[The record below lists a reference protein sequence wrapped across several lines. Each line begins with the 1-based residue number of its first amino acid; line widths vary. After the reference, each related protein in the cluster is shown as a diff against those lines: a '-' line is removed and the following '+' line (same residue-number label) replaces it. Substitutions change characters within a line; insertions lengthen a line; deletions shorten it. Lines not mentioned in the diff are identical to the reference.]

1 VPAQRGKLSGS
12 QYRKSKAKE
21 RMDAKNLK
29 QLMRR
34 SLVKSSTVRQNE
46 ANEPAGLSESS
57 VIQVG

>member
-1 VPAQRGKLSGS
+1 
-12 QYRKSKAKE
+12 
-21 RMDAKNLK
+21 MDAKNLK

-34 SLVKSSTVRQNE
+34 SLVKSSTVQQNE